1 MESTYTAYFICITKE
16 GEILNFKE
24 KCNAVDYSNPNVAI
38 FMCVEPNVDGTRSQ
52 GTLAMIPWSEVQVI
66 ISSDSGI
73 SIS

>member
-24 KCNAVDYSNPNVAI
+24 KCNVVDYSSPNVAI
-38 FMCVEPNVDGTRSQ
+38 FMRVEPNVDGLQNRITF
-52 GTLAMIPWSEVQVI
+52 AMIPWSEVQVI